1 MDRNAKLAAARS
13 KLAKF
18 QKEKQSSAPAT
29 RPESEAISRG
39 IEPVSENGHHASNGE
54 ASAPV
59 PFSMNNFNGQ
69 KPSNGQNLSALEQVE
84 LHATREQLQEQHNR
98 IAELEL
104 SLKKSEEEKENNA
117 RNAVESIQQLQK
129 VLEDTKSQN
138 ELLQKTL
145 TDEQSKINQ
154 LCFAKDSEIS
164 SLKSGKL
171 QAEQLSQVFCPFF
184 LFLHDSS
191 NSTIN

>member
-1 MDRNAKLAAARS
+1 MDRNAKLAAARN

-18 QKEKQSSAPAT
+18 QKAKQSSAPAA

-39 IEPVSENGHHASNGE
+39 VEPVSENGHQASNGE

-84 LHATREQLQEQHNR
+84 LYATREQLQEQHNR
-98 IAELEL
+98 IADLEF
-104 SLKKSEEEKENNA
+104 SLKKCEEEKENNA
-117 RNAVESIQQLQK
+117 KNAVESIQQLQK

-171 QAEQLSQVFCPFF
+171 QAEQLSQVFLPLLSIFTRF
-184 LFLHDSS
+184 
-191 NSTIN
+191 